1 MSVVECSKCLDKE
14 AQRRQ
19 ILCRQGYRLLVI
31 DRCLPRR
38 NTVAVVSI
46 LLFLFTLTTLH
57 AQQASSLTVPQSA
70 PTVSVNS
77 TLQQMSSA
85 DNPLL
90 GSVPQGQATAEIIP
104 ITLLGAIDRGLK
116 FNLGLILSQQGS
128 ASAEAQ
134 RVRALAELLP
144 NFTARVGESVQ
155 QINLEAFGFAPSGTP
170 PIVGPFSVFEA
181 RAFVTQDLLNFKS
194 IYNNRAAN
202 ENVRAAQFSYQNTRD
217 LVVLIVGAS
226 YLQAVSNAARVEAT
240 TAQFNTAQTVYKQA
254 VDMKNAGMVAGIDVL
269 RAQVEMQTQ
278 QQRLLVARNDF
289 DKQMLSLA
297 RVIGLPLAQK
307 FSLADRIPYAAP
319 VPITF
324 DEALKRAYEKRS
336 DYLQIQSLV
345 HSAELAK
352 KAAEGER
359 LPTIA
364 ANADYGD
371 IGNRPGSSHG
381 TFTAAAGLKVPIF
394 DSGRIRGN
402 VLQAESLLQQRRAQ
416 RDDLRSRIEFE
427 VRTAFLNVNAA
438 TEQLQV
444 ATSALDV
451 AREQVTQS
459 QDRFTAGIANNVELV
474 QAQEARAAAEEN
486 YIGSLFAHNFAK
498 LTLARSLGVTE
509 DATRKF
515 LGGKQ

>member
-1 MSVVECSKCLDKE
+1 
-14 AQRRQ
+14 
-19 ILCRQGYRLLVI
+19 LLVI
-31 DRCLPRR
+31 DTYVPHRY
-38 NTVAVVSI
+38 TVAVFSI
-46 LLFLFTLTTLH
+46 LFLSFLVPSLN
-57 AQQASSLTVPQSA
+57 AQEASSLTVRQST

-77 TLQQMSSA
+77 ALQQIGSA

-90 GSVPQGQATAEIIP
+90 GSVPQGQATAETIP
-104 ITLLGAIDRGLK
+104 ITLLDAIDRGLK

-155 QINLEAFGFAPSGTP
+155 QINLQAFGFAPVGQP
-170 PIVGPFSVFEA
+170 PIVGPFSVFDA
-181 RAFVTQDLLNFKS
+181 RLLVTQDVLNFRS

-226 YLQAVSNAARVEAT
+226 YLQAVANAARVEAT
-240 TAQFNTAQTVYKQA
+240 TAQFNTAQTVYRQA
-254 VDMKNAGMVAGIDVL
+254 LDLKNAGVVAGIDVL
-269 RAQVEMQTQ
+269 RAQVEMQSQ

-289 DKQMLSLA
+289 DKQLLSLA

-324 DEALKRAYEKRS
+324 DEALKRAYDKRS

-345 HSAELAK
+345 RSAELAK

-359 LPTIA
+359 LPTVA
-364 ANADYGD
+364 VNADYGD

-402 VLQAESLLQQRRAQ
+402 VLQAESVLQQRRAQ
-416 RDDLRSRIEFE
+416 LDDLRSRIEFE
-427 VRTAFLNVNAA
+427 VRTAFLDVNAA

-451 AREQVTQS
+451 AREQVRQS
-459 QDRFTAGIANNVELV
+459 QDRFSAGVTNNVELV

-486 YIGSLFAHNFAK
+486 YISSLFAHNFAK
-498 LTLARSLGVTE
+498 LTLARSLGVAE
-509 DATRKF
+509 DATKRF

>member
-1 MSVVECSKCLDKE
+1 
-14 AQRRQ
+14 
-19 ILCRQGYRLLVI
+19 LLVI
-31 DRCLPRR
+31 DSSLPRR
-38 NTVAVVSI
+38 SAVAVVSI
-46 LLFLFTLTTLH
+46 LFLLFAFTRLH
-57 AQQASSLTVPQSA
+57 AQEAASLTVRQST

-77 TLQQMSSA
+77 ALQQMSSA

-90 GSVPQGQATAEIIP
+90 GSVPQGQATAETVP
-104 ITLLGAIDRGLK
+104 ITLLDAIDRGLK

-134 RVRALAELLP
+134 RVRALADLLP

-155 QINLEAFGFAPSGTP
+155 QINLEAFGFAQPGRPSV
-170 PIVGPFSVFEA
+170 VGPFSVFDA

-226 YLQAVSNAARVEAT
+226 YLQALANAARVEAT
-240 TAQFNTAQTVYKQA
+240 TAQLNTAQTVYKQA
-254 VDMKNAGMVAGIDVL
+254 VDLKAAGMIAGIDVL

-278 QQRLLVARNDF
+278 QQRLLVARNDY

-345 HSAELAK
+345 RSAELAK

-359 LPTIA
+359 LPTVA
-364 ANADYGD
+364 VNADYGD
-371 IGNRPGSSHG
+371 IGQRPGDSHG

-402 VLQAESLLQQRRAQ
+402 VLQAESVLKQRHAQ
-416 RDDLRSRIEFE
+416 LDDLRSRIEFE
-427 VRTAFLNVNAA
+427 VRNAFLDVNAA

-451 AREQVTQS
+451 AREQVRQS
-459 QDRFTAGIANNVELV
+459 QDRFTAGVTNNVELV

-498 LTLARSLGVTE
+498 LSLARSLGVAE
-509 DATRKF
+509 DATKKF